1 MTTFN
6 TLLIF
11 LPVFGCLFWMLF
23 NTLAAR
29 RTSTFWILFFL
40 LLDLLLYFFTDSCY
54 ADPSTN
60 PRFMVHTSI
69 LAQFTAPCIIPLII
83 LYFAKLRQ
91 RKTFSAVHFAWLI
104 APVILLT
111 ASIALTDVCG
121 KPETAVFLDK
131 IYSLGPSAAKPYEG
145 TLLGSYYAWTA
156 IGFRVVLGLELAA
169 AVLYMLRYVIR
180 EKVKFKHLHAF
191 FRKGAHIRMS
201 ELQFFNLLVPAILIV
216 VKISFLRSFLVE
228 NVWFSIIMAILMTG
242 SMFTFS
248 YCALLGEREEITLVQ
263 LQHVMVYN
271 YNNNIKGLVTEELM
285 EELMEDAETE
295 ALQRLQ
301 NKIGENLNMDTMA
314 PRELAQVKEKLFQTM
329 AGTWDDSLLTRFQS
343 LILNDQ
349 LFLQPSLSLGDI
361 AEKLHTNKTYVSKM
375 VNNTYNMSFPEL
387 LSILRIDYA
396 EQYILNH
403 PEAKQTEIAAACGF
417 LSASSFNNMFKK
429 VTGVTPKMW
438 LATSEGK

>member
-1 MTTFN
+1 M
-6 TLLIF
+6 
-11 LPVFGCLFWMLF
+11 
-23 NTLAAR
+23 
-29 RTSTFWILFFL
+29 
-40 LLDLLLYFFTDSCY
+40 
-54 ADPSTN
+54 
-60 PRFMVHTSI
+60 
-69 LAQFTAPCIIPLII
+69 
-83 LYFAKLRQ
+83 
-91 RKTFSAVHFAWLI
+91 
-104 APVILLT
+104 
-111 ASIALTDVCG
+111 
-121 KPETAVFLDK
+121 
-131 IYSLGPSAAKPYEG
+131 
-145 TLLGSYYAWTA
+145 
-156 IGFRVVLGLELAA
+156 VLGLELAA

-216 VKISFLRSFLVE
+216 IKISFLRSFLVE